1 VPTIQT
7 RDNTGIYYKD
17 WGTGGAVVFSHGR
30 PLGGDA
36 WRRYILCILA
46 LCAAISLVAA
56 LANAQEL
63 AASTSNATGP
73 ASGWWSPVR
82 AESATAPQLQISKVE
97 LIPFKASDSFRT
109 YRAQRTT
116 YSVTEPIDGQI
127 ASLQYI
133 GVGVA
138 KPSLLASRPRFATSR
153 IFPIAPASQVRDM
166 GIKPGGFSIPRRCKW
181 SVCLSAFTNQLCRL
195 ASTRHALH
203 IVPPRQRRLVTK
215 EVTSRNNHGHRE

>member
-1 VPTIQT
+1 MPTIQT
-7 RDNTGIYYKD
+7 RDNTGIYYTD
-17 WGTGGAVVFSHGR
+17 WGTGGPVVFSHGR

-46 LCAAISLVAA
+46 LCAAVSLVAA

-82 AESATAPQLQISKVE
+82 AESATAPQLQISMAE

-109 YRAQRTT
+109 FPPQQTNYR
-116 YSVTEPIDGQI
+116 VTEPMDGQI

-133 GVGVA
+133 AAGVA
-138 KPSLLASRPRFATSR
+138 KPLSRPRFATAR
-153 IFPIAPASQVRDM
+153 IFPIAPASQVRAM
-166 GIKPGGFSIPRRCKW
+166 GIKPGGLPIPRRCK
-181 SVCLSAFTNQLCRL
+181 
-195 ASTRHALH
+195 
-203 IVPPRQRRLVTK
+203 
-215 EVTSRNNHGHRE
+215 